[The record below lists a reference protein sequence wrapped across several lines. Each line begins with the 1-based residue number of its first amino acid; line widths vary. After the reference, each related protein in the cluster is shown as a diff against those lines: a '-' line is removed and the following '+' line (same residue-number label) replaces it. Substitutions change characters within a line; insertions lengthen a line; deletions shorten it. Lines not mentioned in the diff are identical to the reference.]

1 MVWVEPLELQ
11 TIFINILGGDASY
24 FTAIAIFAIISLSA
38 FFRMSGITL
47 GFMLMIFL
55 LMFSGY
61 VPMSLVIFIS
71 IIGGLLVGYIIPRIV
86 KN

>member
-1 MVWVEPLELQ
+1 MVWTPPLEFS
-11 TIFINILGGDASY
+11 TIFINIFSGDASY
-24 FTAIAIFAIISLSA
+24 FTAVAIFAIIALSGV
-38 FFRMSGITL
+38 FRMNGITL